1 MRLGLLVPSKLMRLS
16 GTEEHALVQT
26 YSPQQWHDFAR
37 YKCKTVNIAKKL
49 EKIKK
54 LPNFWE
60 TITRVALYS
69 FFLPPITGDAAVTY
83 EMRCVIKG
91 TRLITGQPPFPC
103 SHRYPD
109 ELHV

>member
-69 FFLPPITGDAAVTY
+69 FFLPPITGGDIRDEV
-83 EMRCVIKG
+83 CHKG
-91 TRLITGQPPFPC
+91 NKAYYRATTISLLAQISR
-103 SHRYPD
+103 
-109 ELHV
+109 